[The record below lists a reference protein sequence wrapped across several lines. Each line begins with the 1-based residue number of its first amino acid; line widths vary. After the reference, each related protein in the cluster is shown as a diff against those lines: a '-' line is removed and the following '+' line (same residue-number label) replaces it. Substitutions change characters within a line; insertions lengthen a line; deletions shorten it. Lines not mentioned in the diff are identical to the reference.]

1 MSRMSRS
8 GAGAGGR
15 IGARIAVGVA
25 GLALGGVTAA
35 APVAAHAA
43 AAATRSGTGTAA
55 GAVSRTAP
63 GTVSTAVASL
73 CPDNTICL
81 FYGRDFTGPQ
91 IRLSPTDPLHLY
103 YPDLH
108 QLSCVLPT
116 GAACVSTTFPD
127 YSNGHWSDQVTS
139 FVNNVRSL
147 YCWFSGENYSG
158 HGYTMNMYSTMS
170 ALPAYNNDT
179 MRSIRPC

>member
-8 GAGAGGR
+8 GTGAGGR
-15 IGARIAVGVA
+15 ISARIAVGVA
-25 GLALGGVTAA
+25 GLMLGGAGA
-35 APVAAHAA
+35 LAPVAADATPAA
-43 AAATRSGTGTAA
+43 GTGTAA

-103 YPDLH
+103 YTDLH
-108 QLSCVLPT
+108 QLTCVLPT

-127 YSNGHWSDQVTS
+127 YSDGHWSDQVTS

>member
-8 GAGAGGR
+8 GTGADGR
-15 IGARIAVGVA
+15 IGARIAVAVA
-25 GLALGGVTAA
+25 GLGLGGAGA
-35 APVAAHAA
+35 LAPAAAHAA
-43 AAATRSGTGTAA
+43 PTPRTGTAA

-103 YPDLH
+103 YTDLH
-108 QLSCVLPT
+108 QLTCVLPT

-127 YSNGHWSDQVTS
+127 YSDGHWSDQ
-139 FVNNVRSL
+139 
-147 YCWFSGENYSG
+147 
-158 HGYTMNMYSTMS
+158 
-170 ALPAYNNDT
+170 
-179 MRSIRPC
+179 